1 MYEQRNEM
9 IIEAATETFIYDVSE
24 NPATIQYSECP
35 ITCEAF
41 VNGDQIC
48 RILHCG
54 HIFKERS
61 IRTWF
66 ERSLFCPVCRY
77 NIREYVNIA
86 VLNDGDDDD
95 DSYSDMPDLIES
107 PFSDHDRVMSDFI
120 REFGIDNRDE
130 NHI

>member
-1 MYEQRNEM
+1 
-9 IIEAATETFIYDVSE
+9 
-24 NPATIQYSECP
+24 
-35 ITCEAF
+35 
-41 VNGDQIC
+41 
-48 RILHCG
+48 
-54 HIFKERS
+54 
-61 IRTWF
+61 
-66 ERSLFCPVCRY
+66 
-77 NIREYVNIA
+77 VNIA